1 MIFFYKILNGLA
13 PKCLYNILPV
23 SKNRDYSKRNQP
35 SRNLVNSL
43 PELNVLETL
52 SFPTALRNGT
62 S

>member
-13 PKCLYNILPV
+13 PKYLLIFCLYRRTGTTV
-23 SKNRDYSKRNQP
+23 QETNQIW
-35 SRNLVNSL
+35 NLANSL
-43 PELNVLETL
+43 PELKVLVTL